1 MNFNLSAKNINEIKT
16 DALVIFVFQDK
27 ITREEKLIDERIDK
41 QAARLRELGDL
52 TGELSQVK
60 ILHHSRELPRI
71 LLVGAGKSK
80 EFNLEKL
87 RSAAAAAISA
97 LKPLAVKTISFTVPQ
112 VPGADSRLVS
122 QELVSALLLSAYEFT
137 EYKKPDEKKKAMF
150 ETFEF
155 VYPNSR
161 EKNEGAKGIAAGEI
175 ISRAVI
181 TARDLGNHP
190 SNIATPSHLAEH
202 ALRVAREGKKIKVK
216 ILHRADIQ
224 KERMGGLLGVAK
236 GSDEEPKFIILEY
249 RAAKTAPKIVLVGKG
264 ITFDSGGINIKPSE
278 KMEEMKYDMT
288 GGAAVMGIIKAASEL
303 DLPIN
308 LIALIPAAENLPS
321 GKALKPGDIVASRSG
336 KTVEVINTDAEGRL
350 TLMDALDYAKQYK
363 PDLVI
368 DLATLTGSIVT
379 ALGDDLIGGFTNNQK
394 KFDQLL
400 ASAKLTGEKTWQMPL
415 MPEYEPFIKS
425 DIADLRNQSAIRYGD
440 AIHAANFLKNFVDYP
455 WIHLDI
461 AGVAWATREKPYR
474 PKGATGAGV
483 RLILEF
489 LRRFKK

>member
-1 MNFNLSAKNINEIKT
+1 MNFNATAKNINEIKS
-16 DALVIFVFQDK
+16 DALVIFVPEDK
-27 ITREEKLIDERIDK
+27 ITREEKLIDEQIGK
-41 QAARLRELGDL
+41 QASRLRELGDL
-52 TGELSQVK
+52 TGELTQIK
-60 ILHHSRELPRI
+60 IFHHSRELPRV
-71 LLVGAGKSK
+71 LLVGCGKSR
-80 EFNLEKL
+80 EFNLERL

-97 LKPLAVKTISFTVPQ
+97 LKPLAVKTVSFAVPQ
-112 VPGADSRLVS
+112 VPQTDGRLVS
-122 QELVSALLLSAYEFT
+122 QELVSALLLSAYEFN
-137 EYKKPDEKKKAMF
+137 EYKKPDEKKKAEF

-161 EKNEGAKGIAAGEI
+161 EKNEGAKGIVAGEI

-181 TARDLGNHP
+181 SARDLGNHP

-216 ILHRADIQ
+216 ILHLADIK

-249 RAAKTAPKIVLVGKG
+249 SPDKTAPKIVLVGKG
-264 ITFDSGGINIKPSE
+264 ITFDSGGINIKPSD

-303 DLPIN
+303 NLPVN
-308 LIALIPAAENLPS
+308 LVALIPATENLPS
-321 GKALKPGDIVASRSG
+321 GKALKPGDIITSRSG

-350 TLMDALDYAKQYK
+350 TLMDALDFAKQYK

-368 DLATLTGSIVT
+368 DLATLTGSIMV
-379 ALGDDLIGGFTNNQK
+379 ALGDDLIGGFTNAQNK
-394 KFDQLL
+394 LDRLL
-400 ASAKLTGEKTWQMPL
+400 AAAKITGEKIWQMPL
-415 MPEYEPFIKS
+415 VPEYEPFIKS
-425 DIADLRNQSAIRYGD
+425 DVADLRNQSAMRYGD

-461 AGVAWATREKPYR
+461 AGVAWSTREKPYR

-483 RLILEF
+483 RLVLEF
-489 LRRFKK
+489 LRKFRK

>member
-1 MNFNLSAKNINEIKT
+1 MNFNTTAKNINEIKT
-16 DALVIFVFQDK
+16 DALVIFVPEDK
-27 ITREEKLIDERIDK
+27 ITREEKLIDAQIGK
-41 QAARLRELGDL
+41 QAAKLRELGDL

-60 ILHHSRELPRI
+60 IFHHSRELPRI
-71 LLVGAGKSK
+71 LLAGCGKSR
-80 EFNLEKL
+80 EFNLERL
-87 RSAAAAAISA
+87 RSAAAAAIAA
-97 LKPLAVKTISFTVPQ
+97 LKPLAVKTVSFAVPQ
-112 VPGADSRLVS
+112 VPQADSRLVS
-122 QELVSALLLSAYEFT
+122 QELICALLLSAYEFN
-137 EYKKPDEKKKAMF
+137 EYKKPDEKKKAEF
-150 ETFEF
+150 GTFEF
-155 VYPNSR
+155 IYPAPR

-181 TARDLGNHP
+181 SARDLGNHP

-216 ILHRADIQ
+216 ILHLADIK

-249 RAAKTAPKIVLVGKG
+249 RAKKTAPKIVLVGKG

-303 DLPIN
+303 NLPFN
-308 LIALIPAAENLPS
+308 LVALIPASENLPS
-321 GKALKPGDIVASRSG
+321 GKALKPGDIIVSRSG

-368 DLATLTGSIVT
+368 DLATLTGSIMV
-379 ALGDDLIGGFTNNQK
+379 ALGDDLIGGFTNAQNK
-394 KFDQLL
+394 LDQLL
-400 ASAKLTGEKTWQMPL
+400 AAAKITGERIWQMPL
-415 MPEYEPFIKS
+415 APEYETFIKS
-425 DIADLRNQSAIRYGD
+425 DIADLRNQSSMRYGD

-474 PKGATGAGV
+474 PKGASGAGI
-483 RLILEF
+483 RLVLEF
-489 LRRFKK
+489 LRKFRK